1 MKPWLTGTAFAHRGL
16 HDGNRLVAEN
26 SLPAFMA
33 ARDAGYG
40 IELDVR
46 LSRDG
51 VVMVFHDERLDRMTA
66 ERGAVDQ
73 RTAAELGSVELI
85 AGGGP
90 IATLSQVL
98 ELLDGTAPLLIEVK
112 QPDHDVESLAAA
124 TTGCLEGYK
133 GAAAVMSFNPLVSE
147 WLRRNAPEVPRG
159 MVTTNLDERGED
171 IAGWAP
177 TDLRQAL
184 AEDLGDPRFYAHD
197 IRYLP
202 DDTCAHARA
211 KGVPL
216 LTWTVRTQAERE
228 RAAHHADAII
238 FEFLRP

>member
-1 MKPWLTGTAFAHRGL
+1 MKSWLTGGAFAHRGL

-73 RTAAELGSVELI
+73 CTAAELGSIELI

-112 QPDHDVESLAAA
+112 QPARDVEPLAAA
-124 TTGCLEGYK
+124 TAGCLEGYE

-147 WLRRNAPEVPRG
+147 WLRRNAPEVVRG

-177 TDLRQAL
+177 ADLRQAL
-184 AEDLGDPRFYAHD
+184 AENLGDPCFYAHD

-202 DDTCAHARA
+202 DDTCARARA